1 MTHNKQKQIPPKK
14 IAKKIK
20 PPKEPILSLQREL
33 IVKNREIDS
42 LRASLQDPLVRL
54 VSEISERLSSIE
66 SKIFELEADIKDLQ
80 NQVHHDSYH

>member
-1 MTHNKQKQIPPKK
+1 MTHSKEKQILPKK

-33 IVKNREIDS
+33 IVKNREIAS
-42 LRASLQDPLVRL
+42 LRTSLQDPLVRL
-54 VSEISERLSSIE
+54 VAEIAERLSSIE
-66 SKIFELEADIKDLQ
+66 SKIFELEANVRDLQ